1 MAYIENVVFPSFDL
15 SPELRIISKNFTS
28 SSRFAALR
36 TGKSMSGITD
46 TAGMNAI
53 RGLSDGESTAITCFC
68 PAPVGAVVCRCGEK
82 YTVRINSVTAAL
94 VKRAQEVR
102 ELTREVFAGL
112 DSICAAPCVEPENM
126 PRLRRAVFL
135 QQRINEYITRAL
147 LPLSEKFAP
156 VDFTQ
161 TVRSCAAAASDAL
174 AGSGLGVVC
183 TGDLGEAPVFVSRK
197 DLAYAVLS
205 LLALAFSLTNGRLV
219 EIRIDRGKS
228 GVSADMMF
236 SVTNQN
242 GARFRRL
249 LDPEYFSKDLPGEKC
264 AETLFLASYS
274 RLMCDLSGGELL
286 YSLSGGVAH
295 LTPTFPVMRSDT
307 VTLCSPPLIPRELAL
322 YAKALFECFA
332 H

>member
-15 SPELRIISKNFTS
+15 GPELRIISKNFTS

-36 TGKSMSGITD
+36 MGKSMSGITD
-46 TAGMNAI
+46 TAGMNAL
-53 RGLSDGESTAITCFC
+53 RALNDGESTAITCFC
-68 PAPVGAVVCRCGEK
+68 PAPVGAVVYRCGER
-82 YTVRINSVTAAL
+82 YIVRINSVTAAL

-161 TVRSCAAAASDAL
+161 AVRSCAVAASDAL
-174 AGSGLGVVC
+174 ACSGLGVVC

-236 SVTNQN
+236 SVSDQN
-242 GARFRRL
+242 GARFCRL
-249 LDPEYFSKDLPGEKC
+249 LDPESPANDLPGEKC

-274 RLMCDLSGGELL
+274 RLMCDLCGGELL

-307 VTLCSPPLIPRELAL
+307 VTLCSPPLLPRELML
-322 YAKALFECFA
+322 CAKALFECFS

>member
-1 MAYIENVVFPSFDL
+1 MKKLTIALIVVL
-15 SPELRIISKNFTS
+15 TLV
-28 SSRFAALR
+28 L
-36 TGKSMSGITD
+36 
-46 TAGMNAI
+46 
-53 RGLSDGESTAITCFC
+53 GLG
-68 PAPVGAVVCRCGEK
+68 
-82 YTVRINSVTAAL
+82 VT
-94 VKRAQEVR
+94 
-102 ELTREVFAGL
+102 VFAGL

-236 SVTNQN
+236 SVSDQN
-242 GARFRRL
+242 GARFCRL
-249 LDPEYFSKDLPGEKC
+249 LDPESPSNDLPGEKC

-286 YSLSGGVAH
+286 YSLADGVAH

>member
-15 SPELRIISKNFTS
+15 GPELRIISKNFTS

-36 TGKSMSGITD
+36 MGKSMSGITD
-46 TAGMNAI
+46 TAGMNAL
-53 RGLSDGESTAITCFC
+53 RALNDGESTAITCFC
-68 PAPVGAVVCRCGEK
+68 PAPVGAVVYRCGER
-82 YTVRINSVTAAL
+82 YIVRINSVTAAL

-161 TVRSCAAAASDAL
+161 AVRSCAAAASDAL

-205 LLALAFSLTNGRLV
+205 LLALALSLTNGRLV

-236 SVTNQN
+236 SVSDQN
-242 GARFRRL
+242 GARFCRL
-249 LDPEYFSKDLPGEKC
+249 LDPESPSNDLPGEKC

-274 RLMCDLSGGELL
+274 RLMCDLCGGELL

-295 LTPTFPVMRSDT
+295 LTPAFPVMRSDT
-307 VTLCSPPLIPRELAL
+307 VTLCSPPLLPRELML
-322 YAKALFECFA
+322 CAKALFECFS